1 MVMRYGM
8 SYDYSEKGVGMRSR
22 LFSKGFQS
30 EYGYFLIGCK
40 YALQLLNDRSP
51 IRVMVTL

>member
-1 MVMRYGM
+1 M